1 MTHSEIIVEAIK
13 EAIIKVE
20 EAKGLVDEVLGDTN
34 LESHYEGYGKY
45 GFDELLGDGN
55 RYDFSLY
62 DLIKEIED
70 EEAEFGS

>member
-1 MTHSEIIVEAIK
+1 MTKTERVIVAIK
-13 EAIIKVE
+13 NAIIKVE
-20 EAKGLVDEVLGDTN
+20 EAKELVNEVIGDTN

-45 GFDELLGDGN
+45 GFDQLLGDGN